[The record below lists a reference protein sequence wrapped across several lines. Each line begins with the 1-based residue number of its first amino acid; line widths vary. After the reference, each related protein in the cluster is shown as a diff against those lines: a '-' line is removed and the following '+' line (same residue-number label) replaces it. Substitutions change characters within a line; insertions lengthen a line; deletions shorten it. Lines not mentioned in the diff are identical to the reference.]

1 MTPRCAFALCLLV
14 GCVRSDNPNSAYAA
28 PQASSGYG
36 APAASPSYA
45 APAAPSYSA
54 PAAPNSGAP
63 TGGASYA
70 APSTGYESAA
80 PSYDYSAA
88 PAYEAAD
95 NGFGGFD
102 LSGLLPLIPLF
113 LIVLAAIIVAALIA
127 PFIAQLAVIGVGIL
141 PMALGIK
148 APIVNAILLP
158 FGLTL
163 CNKGPPVT
171 AFTGTAVG
179 GRAMAESFG
188 LDLSEDQVE
197 MISNFASSAFDA
209 LKSK

>member
-54 PAAPNSGAP
+54 PAAP
-63 TGGASYA
+63 SYA

>member
-14 GCVRSDNPNSAYAA
+14 GCVHSDNPNSAYAA

-54 PAAPNSGAP
+54 PAAPNYGAP

-113 LIVLAAIIVAALIA
+113 LIVLAAVVAEVVILWPFFGAALHA
-127 PFIAQLAVIGVGIL
+127 GQLAS
-141 PMALGIK
+141 
-148 APIVNAILLP
+148 
-158 FGLTL
+158 GLTQ
-163 CNKGPPVT
+163 G
-171 AFTGTAVG
+171 GHAVVVLLHIA
-179 GRAMAESFG
+179 RRNA
-188 LDLSEDQVE
+188 LQVRH
-197 MISNFASSAFDA
+197 IRRRQLFCP
-209 LKSK
+209 